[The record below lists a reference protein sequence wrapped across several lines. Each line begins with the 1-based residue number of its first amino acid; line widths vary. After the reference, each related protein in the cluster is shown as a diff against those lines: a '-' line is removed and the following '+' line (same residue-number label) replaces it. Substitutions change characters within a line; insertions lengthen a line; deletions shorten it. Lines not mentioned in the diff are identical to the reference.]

1 RHEMH
6 PAENY
11 NVCIRIPGFVT
22 ETQRIPHEV
31 GKILN
36 FRDLIVM
43 GEDNG
48 ITLLFKF
55 QNLSRQIVSCLKCNH
70 SCELSFR
77 HRSLATQ
84 IGARYVAHVNIATT
98 STR

>member
-1 RHEMH
+1 MH
-6 PAENY
+6 AAEHN

-31 GKILN
+31 GKILK

-43 GEDNG
+43 GENNG

-55 QNLSRQIVSCLKCNH
+55 QNLSRQIVSCLKCNY

-84 IGARYVAHVNIATT
+84 IRATYVAHVNIPAT
-98 STR
+98 SAG